1 MRVTTTQM
9 YDNLLAGVNK
19 QLAIQA
25 KGNEQISSGTR
36 FQRPADA
43 GLDYKTSLDLRHAQ
57 VGVTGSLD
65 AAKTA
70 ESRLGASQT
79 MLNSMQNIMVRA
91 QSLAVQQG
99 SAGLTAAERSSAALE
114 VGHLLTQF
122 ANDVNQKW
130 KGQSLFAGTAVDKQ
144 AFTID
149 SSGKYAYTGSSQDR
163 VVAISDTL
171 QVTSNIRGD
180 APSFSA
186 AFTALQDF
194 ETALKANDTAGVTA
208 ALGGLNTAGSGMID
222 LTSEVGGRLSAL
234 QVTRTSFEDMKF
246 TLDKQI
252 NEHEAV
258 DVPAVVARL
267 QQSSIALQASYSQ
280 ISQVK
285 SLSLINFLR

>member
-1 MRVTTTQM
+1 MRITTTQM
-9 YDNLLAGVNK
+9 YDNLLSGVNR
-19 QLAIQA
+19 QLEIQA
-25 KGNEQISSGTR
+25 KGTEQISSGKR

-43 GLDYKTSLDLRHAQ
+43 GLDYKISLDLRHAQ
-57 VGVTGSLD
+57 SGVKGSLG
-65 AAKTA
+65 AVKTA

-99 SAGLTAAERSSAALE
+99 SASLGAADRNTAAAE
-114 VGHLLTQF
+114 VGRLLTQF
-122 ANDVNQKW
+122 ANDANQKW
-130 KGQSLFAGTAVDKQ
+130 QGQSLFSGTAVDKQ

-149 SSGKYAYTGSSQDR
+149 GLGKYAYTGSSQDR

-180 APSFSA
+180 DPAFSA
-186 AFTALQDF
+186 AFKALQDF
-194 ETALKANDTAGVTA
+194 ETALKANDASGITA
-208 ALGGLNTAGSGMID
+208 ALGALNSSGSGMID

-234 QVTRTSFEDMKF
+234 EVTRTSFEDMKF
-246 TLDKQI
+246 TLDQQI
-252 NEHEAV
+252 NKHEAV
-258 DVPAVVARL
+258 NIPEVVARL